1 MHWNPRQFDEY
12 LYVLGSKVCTCLH
25 SQDAFSRRERKEEM
39 YPTLVNLLTLV
50 WVTCQSNFHIFFRV
64 GFWYALP
71 LSLWEHREGAVDTQQ
86 GRVASWRQQGRQ
98 EDWLCG
104 NLRTFREDKVRV
116 LPWDRLT
123 PATPQQGGELC
134 KNVAWAQVD
143 GCDHP
148 LFPQGLLHHN
158 IYWCF
163 RTGVPQNR
171 GQEAMIKC
179 SKFTVG
185 YQYGWGFAILSLIIR
200 IEISESTVGIQSL
213 PPSHLP
219 PRYFSSVL
227 GSRMTTLKKRRY
239 SSKKLL

>member
-1 MHWNPRQFDEY
+1 MHWHPRQFDEY

-71 LSLWEHREGAVDTQQ
+71 LSLREHREGAVDTQQ

-116 LPWDRLT
+116 LPLGQTNPCHTTAGWGVVQKRSMGTSWWLWSS
-123 PATPQQGGELC
+123 PLSSGLVTPQYILMLPDWCPPEHGTGGHDKMQQVHCRVPVWLGLCDPELD
-134 KNVAWAQVD
+134 N
-143 GCDHP
+143 
-148 LFPQGLLHHN
+148 
-158 IYWCF
+158 
-163 RTGVPQNR
+163 
-171 GQEAMIKC
+171 
-179 SKFTVG
+179 
-185 YQYGWGFAILSLIIR
+185 
-200 IEISESTVGIQSL
+200 
-213 PPSHLP
+213 
-219 PRYFSSVL
+219 
-227 GSRMTTLKKRRY
+227 
-239 SSKKLL
+239 